1 MKVEEFKKLDDQMN
15 TYSFNTSYSN
25 INKIMKGLS
34 YFGNITSIFLAYFF
48 MSKILSG
55 PIGDKPFL
63 VTSASLIILLG
74 VELLKRDI
82 FDKFSIQSL
91 KDGTIKKTALPLA
104 LLSGLLIFISFYS
117 SLNGAKQFS
126 SKSDEIEVRTENT
139 IDNYKDSLN
148 TIYDSKIEVLEKRNQ
163 ILFNQ
168 NIKFDEEAASL
179 PANYI
184 TAKDKIRSN
193 KKTNLELIENNKKEI
208 DELKD
213 EFKNRV
219 EAKKET
225 LTTKS
230 SKEKEEN
237 KDNSFLF
244 IILSTFIELII
255 LGGVYFNQYYRFKSY
270 KEFRNK
276 IEKDPKYQKWLLYD
290 EMFSIIISDD
300 VKMNEKLP
308 SNKSMIDTCKV
319 NDIIVLPKDIKDF
332 MKILL
337 GLNIIKTSGSARYII
352 KDKQMAKD
360 IIKKHFN
367 IE

>member
-1 MKVEEFKKLDDQMN
+1 MKVEQFKKLDEQMN
-15 TYSFNTSYSN
+15 SYSFNTSYSN

-34 YFGNITSIFLAYFF
+34 YFGNMTSIFLAYFF

-55 PIGDKPFL
+55 PIGDNQ
-63 VTSASLIILLG
+63 VMVVVSSLIILLG

-104 LLSGLLIFISFYS
+104 ILSGLLIFISFYS
-117 SLNGAKQFS
+117 SLNGAKEFS
-126 SKSDEIEVRTENT
+126 SKSEEIEVRTENV

-148 TIYDSKIEVLEKRNQ
+148 TVYNAKIEVLENRNE

-168 NIKFDEEAASL
+168 NIKFDEEASEL
-179 PANYI
+179 PVNYI
-184 TAKDKIRSN
+184 TAKEKIRSN
-193 KKTNLELIENNKKEI
+193 KKINLEQIESNKEEIENLKEEFDSKV
-208 DELKD
+208 DEKS
-213 EFKNRV
+213 K
-219 EAKKET
+219 T
-225 LTTKS
+225 LLSKS
-230 SKEKEEN
+230 SKEKEKN
-237 KDNSFLF
+237 TDNSFLF

-270 KEFRNK
+270 KEFRKK

-290 EMFSIIISDD
+290 EIFSTIISDD

-332 MKILL
+332 MKVLL
-337 GLNIIKTSGSARYII
+337 GLNIIKSSGSARYII
-352 KDKQMAKD
+352 KEKD
-360 IIKKHFN
+360 IAKEMLKNHFN